1 MPLFASFSL
10 RPCGGGRK
18 EGIKPVLPSKAKAHE
33 TTPEGSE
40 TGTKVAQEMR
50 GNRGI
55 RGFLSISL
63 VPLRLEDSWHWGLGC
78 EATWQD
84 GFLVAGC
91 VKALCWLS
99 VPAALYVFGHG
110 TALLPDVESH
120 ILTQFLSRC
129 QILQLP
135 HLLWLSAA
143 GETAV
148 LCHTC
153 RHAGT
158 VRGTTGR
165 ASLQGL
171 PKPASH
177 GIVFSKAI

>member
-50 GNRGI
+50 GSRGI

-99 VPAALYVFGHG
+99 VPAALCL
-110 TALLPDVESH
+110 AMEQLC
-120 ILTQFLSRC
+120 FLMWNPIYLHSFSVDARSSSFRISC
-129 QILQLP
+129 GFLQLVRQQCCAT
-135 HLLWLSAA
+135 HAD
-143 GETAV
+143 TQV
-148 LCHTC
+148 L
-153 RHAGT
+153 
-158 VRGTTGR
+158 
-165 ASLQGL
+165 
-171 PKPASH
+171 
-177 GIVFSKAI
+177 